1 MQLIPT
7 LLATAAFALS
17 FTASAQET
25 AIRKTL
31 TERIP
36 KM

>member
-17 FTASAQET
+17 FTASAQEA

-31 TERIP
+31 AERIP
-36 KM
+36 QM